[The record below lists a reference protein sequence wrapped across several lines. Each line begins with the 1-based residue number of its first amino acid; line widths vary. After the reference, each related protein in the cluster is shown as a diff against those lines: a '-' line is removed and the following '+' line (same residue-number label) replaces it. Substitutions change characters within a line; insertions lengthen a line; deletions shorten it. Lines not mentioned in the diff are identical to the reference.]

1 MPSQLPP
8 QFHHQATSGP
18 DAGLCAFFASRHFL
32 GTLPKP
38 TFDEAAIGIY
48 TAIGMSRAD
57 AAAMASDGNDPAVV
71 DTLLSG
77 QATGQATLQPGDW
90 LGGTRILVALKN
102 RAHFITVLRGP
113 DGKWMNYD
121 SLQAKPTPIQNIDSF
136 LQTNPGQRYWVG
148 KA

>member
-1 MPSQLPP
+1 MPSQSLP

-32 GTLPKP
+32 GSLAKP
-38 TFDEAAIGIY
+38 SFDEAAIGIY
-48 TAIGMSRAD
+48 TDIGISRAE
-57 AAAMASDGNDPAVV
+57 ARAMAQDGNDPAVV
-71 DTLLSG
+71 DKLL
-77 QATGQATLQPGDW
+77 TGQAAGQERLQAGDW
-90 LGGTRILVALKN
+90 LDGSRILIALKN

-113 DGKWMNYD
+113 DGQWMNYD
-121 SLQAKPTPIQNIDSF
+121 SLQARPTPIQNIDSF